1 MEVLAEAVDELDTF
15 LDYVESKRPPL
26 EDAERLSVRLLSQ
39 GRDPLPTYCSPD
51 PLACLHTI

>member
-26 EDAERLSVRLLSQ
+26 EDAERLSVRLSFQ
-39 GRDPLPTYCSPD
+39 GRDLVPKY
-51 PLACLHTI
+51 